1 MKLYNDSWQSQKPID
16 RDVRLRGL
24 VRLIWKLFQCSR
36 QGVAGADRN
45 QWKFSQISLPLD
57 LRSATTQD
65 MLAWRD
71 RIATEAAA
79 HMNRSE
85 VREAVEVLRKLE
97 LATTDETTLELTDSF
112 LPQIAGDRKVVAT
125 FDPSRTPNDDEV
137 VIIYNNYPHLFANV
151 VVNNPIKRH
160 VTDFWNF
167 RHDRVEYDRRWEAV
181 DQIFI
186 INVDERRDR
195 YDAVLRELACA
206 RAPFNRIT
214 RVPAVTSNASEA
226 AARHS
231 ACLQSHIETL
241 RRAQR
246 AGYEHVLVLEDD
258 FCFTSD
264 LEQHLTDLARFFDR
278 GYEYWICLL
287 ATSKY
292 GAMEPKDDLVSLS
305 FQVCTS
311 TAGYLVSRKGLER
324 LLPVY
329 EVALEQLE
337 ATGDFMSH
345 AADRCW
351 TVLQPSGK
359 FLVFRQKFGFQAS
372 SFSSI
377 ERWIARNMD

>member
-1 MKLYNDSWQSQKPID
+1 M
-16 RDVRLRGL
+16 
-24 VRLIWKLFQCSR
+24 
-36 QGVAGADRN
+36 
-45 QWKFSQISLPLD
+45 SLPVD
-57 LRSATTQD
+57 LRSATTHE

-71 RIATEAAA
+71 RIVSEAAA
-79 HMNRSE
+79 HMDRSE
-85 VREAVEVLRKLE
+85 LRKAVDVLRKLE

-112 LPQIAGDRKVVAT
+112 LPLIAGDRKVVAT
-125 FDPSRTPNDDEV
+125 FDPSRAPNTDEV
-137 VIIYNNYPHLFANV
+137 VIIYNNYPHMFANV

-167 RHDRVEYDRRWEAV
+167 RHNRVEYDRRWEAV
-181 DQIFI
+181 DRIFI
-186 INVDERRDR
+186 INVDERCDR
-195 YDAVLRELACA
+195 FDAVLRELASA
-206 RAPFNRIT
+206 RAPFDRIT
-214 RVPAVTSNASEA
+214 RVPAVTSNASEP

-241 RRAQR
+241 RRAQE
-246 AGYEHVLVLEDD
+246 ALYDHVLVLEDD

-264 LEQHLTDLARFFDR
+264 LDQHLTDLARFFDR
-278 GYEYWICLL
+278 GYDYWICLL

-292 GAMEPKDDLVSLS
+292 GAIEPKDDLVSLS
-305 FQVCTS
+305 FQICTS
-311 TAGYLVSRKGLER
+311 TAGYLVSREGLKR

-329 EVALEQLE
+329 EVALEKLV

-359 FLVFRQKFGFQAS
+359 FLVFRRKFGFQAS

-377 ERWIARNMD
+377 ERSMARNMD